1 MKNKTESKTVYLD
14 TSIFAGK
21 VLLNDAEDKKCALL
35 IKKIS
40 DKELRNYKFITS
52 IFTLVE
58 LAEVIARKETE
69 DKAKSILFDI
79 MNDPELPIYLVNPEP
94 SHKTSKGREYFDIDR
109 LIANLVKTALKYRI
123 PGFDTIHAHTIR
135 KLDEKVIAIS
145 KDNHFNRFKE
155 LENVIDVV
163 NASGFLDRYK

>member
-1 MKNKTESKTVYLD
+1 MKDNIKSQTVYLD

-40 DKELRNYKFITS
+40 DKECGNYKFITS

-58 LAEVIARKETE
+58 LAELISRRETE

-79 MNDPELPIYLVNPEP
+79 MNDPDLPIYLINPEP
-94 SHKTSKGREYFDIDR
+94 VHKASKTREYFDIDI
-109 LIANLVKTALKYRI
+109 LIAHLVKTALKYSI
-123 PGFDTIHAHTIR
+123 PGFDTIHAHTVR
-135 KLDEKVIAIS
+135 NLDEKIIAVS
-145 KDNHFNRFKE
+145 KDTHFKRFNK

-163 NASGFLDRYK
+163 NASDFLDKYK